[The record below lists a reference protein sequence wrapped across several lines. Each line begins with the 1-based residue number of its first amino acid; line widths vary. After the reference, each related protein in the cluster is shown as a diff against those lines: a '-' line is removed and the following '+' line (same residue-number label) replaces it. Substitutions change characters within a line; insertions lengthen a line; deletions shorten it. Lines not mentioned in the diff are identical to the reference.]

1 MCREKIA
8 IASDICVFNSAAM
21 LRQDY
26 VSIFEEVGAVLD
38 LSLIEEA
45 CRDTPEQETDGV
57 MPWFVSQFGDN

>member
-1 MCREKIA
+1 
-8 IASDICVFNSAAM
+8 M

-45 CRDTPEQETDGV
+45 CRDTPQQETDGV
-57 MPWFVSQFGDN
+57 MPWFVSQFGDH